1 MPHSRLLRFSGTAL
15 LVFSACATAQES
27 KLAPTVTWEPVADN
41 QIFPAALLSTVG
53 VSRKPESSQILCE
66 PHSFARIRVKSST
79 PLTRV
84 HVEVKVDGFSE
95 VSSCDTTLE
104 NAGQQYLLAPTIR
117 WDTHKLAF
125 VDQPVP
131 TTVVFNAKANGVDL
145 GEQTTHLQV
154 RAVNDVPYKTT
165 DPEGNVRDRS
175 DLFAAFVNE
184 NSPVVDQLLLE
195 ALEWHAVG
203 QFYGYNQGRASADNV
218 RIQVFAIWNAL
229 QHRHVKYSSITTPSG
244 FSDKVQSQSVRFV
257 DQTVRVSEAN
267 CVDGSVLFASVLYKI
282 GIHPVLVMKPG
293 HMFLGYYLDA
303 RSHETTQN
311 LEFLETTMMGSGR
324 PILNVP
330 FSGPNVVRSTP
341 AYSNFID
348 AVKKGNEEFRSEVSP
363 KLPENDPRY
372 KIIGIR
378 KARENG
384 INPIPR

>member
-1 MPHSRLLRFSGTAL
+1 MGQSRLLRYSGTAL
-15 LVFSACATAQES
+15 LVLSACATAEES
-27 KLAPTVTWEPVADN
+27 KSAPTVTWEPVAEN

-53 VSRKPESSQILCE
+53 VSRKPENSPVLCE
-66 PHSFARIRVKSST
+66 PHSFARVRVKSSA

-95 VSSCDTTLE
+95 VSSCDATLE
-104 NAGQQYLLAPTIR
+104 NADQQYLIAPTIR

-125 VDQPVP
+125 VDQPAP
-131 TTVVFNAKANGVDL
+131 TTVVFNVKANGADL
-145 GEQTTHLQV
+145 GEQTTHIQV

-165 DPEGNVRDRS
+165 DPEGNVRDQPY
-175 DLFAAFVNE
+175 LFAAFVNE
-184 NSPVVDQLLLE
+184 NSPVVDQLLHE
-195 ALEWHAVG
+195 ALQWHAIPAFVG
-203 QFYGYNQGRASADNV
+203 YHGKTSDSV
-218 RIQVFAIWNAL
+218 RMQVFAVWNAL
-229 QHRHVKYSSITTPSG
+229 QHRNVKYSNITTPSG

-303 RSHETTQN
+303 QSHETTQN

-324 PILNVP
+324 PIRNVAFASP
-330 FSGPNVVRSTP
+330 KVVQGTP
-341 AYSNFID
+341 AYSNFMD
-348 AVKKGNEEFRSEVSP
+348 AVKRGNEQFQSEVSP
-363 KLPENDPRY
+363 KLQEKDPKYRL
-372 KIIGIR
+372 IGIR
-378 KARENG
+378 KARESG

>member
-1 MPHSRLLRFSGTAL
+1 M
-15 LVFSACATAQES
+15 
-27 KLAPTVTWEPVADN
+27 N
-41 QIFPAALLSTVG
+41 
-53 VSRKPESSQILCE
+53 SQVLCE
-66 PHSFARIRVKSST
+66 PHSFARIRIKSSA

-95 VSSCDTTLE
+95 VSSCDATLE
-104 NAGQQYLLAPTIR
+104 NADQQYLIAPTIR
-117 WDTHKLAF
+117 WDTGKLAF

-131 TTVVFNAKANGVDL
+131 TTVVFDVKANNVDL

-154 RAVNDVPYKTT
+154 RAVNDVPYKMT
-165 DPEGNVRDRS
+165 DPEGNVRDRA

-184 NSPVVDQLLLE
+184 NSPVVDQLLHE
-195 ALEWHAVG
+195 ALKWHSIPAFVG
-203 QFYGYNQGRASADNV
+203 YQGKTPDSV
-218 RIQVFAIWNAL
+218 RMQVFAVWNAL
-229 QHRHVKYSSITTPSG
+229 QHRNVKYSSITTPSG
-244 FSDKVQSQSVRFV
+244 FSDKLQSQSVRFV

-303 RSHETTQN
+303 QSHETTQN

-324 PILNVP
+324 LIRNVP
-330 FSGPNVVRSTP
+330 FSAPNAVRGTP

-348 AVKKGNEEFRSEVSP
+348 AVKKGDEEFRSEVSP
-363 KLPENDPRY
+363 KLRENDPRY
-372 KIIGIR
+372 KVIGIR